1 MRAPAPFVVRWPSP
15 LLSPDCQACGDLR
28 AAVAAKAR
36 KAAFHG
42 IRRAAPLASPPPGGG
57 VALEFVFIPPSLR
70 RYNLARLLRRMDATV
85 EGIADYLGIDS
96 ASVRASGRLSR
107 APAPGG
113 QVLVRVNFEAY
124 SIT

>member
-1 MRAPAPFVVRWPSP
+1 MRAPAPFVVSWPSP

-42 IRRAAPLASPPPGGG
+42 VRRAAPLASPPPGSG
-57 VALEFVFIPPSLR
+57 VSLEFVFIPPSLR
-70 RYNLARLLRRMDATV
+70 RYNVDRLLARMAPAV

-96 ASVRASGRLSR
+96 ADVRARARLSK

-113 QVLVRVNFEAY
+113 QVLVLLELSSSV
-124 SIT
+124 

>member
-36 KAAFHG
+36 KAAFLG
-42 IRRAAPLASPPPGGG
+42 VRRAAPLATPPAGG
-57 VALEFVFIPPSLR
+57 VSLEFVFIPPSLR
-70 RYNLARLLRRMDATV
+70 RYNVDRLLARMAPAV

-96 ASVRASGRLSR
+96 ADVRARARLSK

-113 QVLVRVNFEAY
+113 QVLVLLDLSSSV
-124 SIT
+124 